1 MIFFSWSEVENGLN
15 LTEWPWLG
23 KIESGAAAVQGSL
36 VSKDKAGSQLCGMH
50 VWGMCRYSI
59 KGFRE

>member
-23 KIESGAAAVQGSL
+23 KIESGVAAVQGSL
-36 VSKDKAGSQLCGMH
+36 VSKDKAGTH
-50 VWGMCRYSI
+50 VWGNV
-59 KGFRE
+59 